1 MKRTNLFLA
10 SVALSL
16 LAIVSPSPGA
26 DVVSI
31 WGGARGTIVL
41 KSDGTVWTWG
51 ANFGG
56 KLYKKSSFFIDF
68 NRRQQREATAKGV
81 IWLTVAASAQPAFI
95 ERKSVSPT
103 TAAKIVDACIARAEQ
118 QKQIVGCAVVD
129 IAGVLIDFHTMGGQA
144 TFAETAILKAKT
156 AAHWQR
162 ATSALEDDVN
172 SKRNGASVWIGDF
185 PRSGGVPIMIDG
197 QVAGAIGVGGG
208 NSEELAKATIEA
220 VLGKQPQSTRR

>member
-1 MKRTNLFLA
+1 MRKTILVIAALFA
-10 SVALSL
+10 SA
-16 LAIVSPSPGA
+16 
-26 DVVSI
+26 
-31 WGGARGTIVL
+31 
-41 KSDGTVWTWG
+41 
-51 ANFGG
+51 F
-56 KLYKKSSFFIDF
+56 
-68 NRRQQREATAKGV
+68 
-81 IWLTVAASAQPAFI
+81 TVAASAQSAFI
-95 ERKSVSPT
+95 DRKQVSPV
-103 TAAKIVDACIARAEQ
+103 TARKLVDTCIARAEQ

-129 IAGVLIDFHTMGGQA
+129 ISGVLIDFHAMGGQA

-185 PRSGGVPIMIDG
+185 PRSGGVPIMVDG

-220 VLGKQPQSTRR
+220 VLGKQGQAARR

>member
-1 MKRTNLFLA
+1 VRKTILVIAALFTCA
-10 SVALSL
+10 FT
-16 LAIVSPSPGA
+16 VS
-26 DVVSI
+26 
-31 WGGARGTIVL
+31 
-41 KSDGTVWTWG
+41 
-51 ANFGG
+51 
-56 KLYKKSSFFIDF
+56 
-68 NRRQQREATAKGV
+68 
-81 IWLTVAASAQPAFI
+81 ASAQSAFI
-95 ERKSVSPT
+95 ERKQVSPA
-103 TAAKIVDACIARAEQ
+103 TARKLVDACITRAEQ

-129 IAGVLIDFHTMGGQA
+129 ISGVLIDFHAMGGQA

-208 NSEELAKATIEA
+208 NSEELAKAAIEA
-220 VLGKQPQSTRR
+220 VLGKQPQSARR